1 MAGRAAPHAI
11 TRLGGQAPTSGGAW
25 NQILLDRGRQC
36 HAFPSPCMDP
46 VAIDMLRFVP
56 SANRPDGN
64 LSGGPGPPPIR
75 KTSSRS
81 GSIITSTHAKFQLL
95 LLLHNDTNFQP
106 FYNFQASGANVPGFG
121 ANVGS
126 RYQQFNP
133 SHTWT
138 ISNSLVNEFRFT
150 YMREGQLTFQHPQVT
165 GAVQDSCSS
174 QQLRRSVSTERPTL
188 RDQLA
193 SLRRLA
199 LIDQGRHYHRL
210 ASQSHRGSL
219 R

>member
-1 MAGRAAPHAI
+1 MEH
-11 TRLGGQAPTSGGAW
+11 
-25 NQILLDRGRQC
+25 
-36 HAFPSPCMDP
+36 
-46 VAIDMLRFVP
+46 
-56 SANRPDGN
+56 
-64 LSGGPGPPPIR
+64 LSGGPVPPPIP

-81 GSIITSTHAKFQLL
+81 DSIITSTHSQSFSFYYYFT
-95 LLLHNDTNFQP
+95 NDTNFQP

-165 GAVQDSCSS
+165 GAVQDSCSLGS
-174 QQLRRSVSTERPTL
+174 SSGGLFQRNVRLFCHKRSAPK
-188 RDQLA
+188 
-193 SLRRLA
+193 RRLA
-199 LIDQGRHYHRL
+199 LTPTKAGITTGL
-210 ASQSHRGSL
+210 ASQPYRGSHSSTS
-219 R
+219 REASPSATAGRVNCPRSETRSCGRTV